1 MILIR
6 KKSPVQIY
14 DKGLTLFISYY
25 KFEILITKR
34 KRSFML
40 ETISHSNP
48 MDEKYIQVEYTDT
61 VLAEK
66 KKMKVKDIGQKTCE
80 LSHFFFEY
88 ATGFQIPTAYVKK
101 DDKTI
106 LKFVNYKSFPFYV
119 KILNRADKRIAKI
132 FGLKEHSELKLPVF
146 EFHYGEGK
154 DTLITESYLLSFDL
168 CNSEDMKIILRISSK
183 VNAVLKSFFDR
194 RNEILSQLSCT
205 FGKFE
210 EKICLTGDFS
220 PFGLKIYPKEEN
232 KKWTDPQKMTT
243 AAEIKKYTEYL
254 YNIVSP
260 K

>member
-1 MILIR
+1 
-6 KKSPVQIY
+6 
-14 DKGLTLFISYY
+14 
-25 KFEILITKR
+25 
-34 KRSFML
+34 ML
-40 ETISHSNP
+40 ETILHSQP
-48 MDEKYIQVEYTDT
+48 IDEKYIQVEYTDT
-61 VLAEK
+61 VLLDK
-66 KKMKVKDIGQKTCE
+66 KKIKVKDIGIKTCE

-101 DDKTI
+101 DDKTT
-106 LKFVNYKSFPFYV
+106 LKFVNNKPFSFTV

-154 DTLITESYLLSFDL
+154 DTLISESHLISFDL
-168 CNSEDMKIILRISSK
+168 CNQEDMKIILRISSK
-183 VNAVLKSFFDR
+183 VNAVLKSFFER

-210 EKICLTGDFS
+210 EKICLSGDFS
-220 PFGLKIYPKEEN
+220 PFGLKVYPMEDN
-232 KKWTDPQKMTT
+232 KKWIDPEKMST
-243 AAEIKKYTEYL
+243 AVEIKKYTDFL

>member
-1 MILIR
+1 
-6 KKSPVQIY
+6 
-14 DKGLTLFISYY
+14 
-25 KFEILITKR
+25 
-34 KRSFML
+34 ML
-40 ETISHSNP
+40 ETILHSQP
-48 MDEKYIQVEYTDT
+48 IDEKYIQVEYTDT
-61 VLAEK
+61 VLLEK
-66 KKMKVKDIGQKTCE
+66 KKIKVKDIGIKTCE

-106 LKFVNYKSFPFYV
+106 LKFVNHKPFSFTV

-154 DTLITESYLLSFDL
+154 DTLISESHLISFDL
-168 CNSEDMKIILRISSK
+168 CNQEDMKVILRISSK
-183 VNAVLKSFFDR
+183 VNAVLKSFFER

-210 EKICLTGDFS
+210 EKICLSGDFS
-220 PFGLKIYPKEEN
+220 PFGLKVYPKEEN
-232 KKWTDPQKMTT
+232 KKWFDPEKMNTPS
-243 AAEIKKYTEYL
+243 EIKKYTDFL
-254 YNIVSP
+254 HNIVSP

>member
-1 MILIR
+1 
-6 KKSPVQIY
+6 
-14 DKGLTLFISYY
+14 
-25 KFEILITKR
+25 
-34 KRSFML
+34 ML
-40 ETISHSNP
+40 ETILHSQP
-48 MDEKYIQVEYTDT
+48 IDEKYIQVEYTDS
-61 VLAEK
+61 VLLDK
-66 KKMKVKDIGQKTCE
+66 KKIKVKDIGIKTCE

-101 DDKTI
+101 DDNTI
-106 LKFVNYKSFPFYV
+106 LKFVNYKPFQFSV

-132 FGLKEHSELKLPVF
+132 FGLKEHSELKLPLF

-154 DTLITESYLLSFDL
+154 DTLISESYLMSFDL
-168 CNSEDMKIILRISSK
+168 CNQEDMKIILRISSK
-183 VNAVLKSFFDR
+183 LNAVLRSFFER

-220 PFGLKIYPKEEN
+220 PFGLKVYPKEEN
-232 KKWTDPQKMTT
+232 KKWTDPEKMTT
-243 AAEIKKYTEYL
+243 PAEIKKYTDFL

>member
-1 MILIR
+1 
-6 KKSPVQIY
+6 
-14 DKGLTLFISYY
+14 
-25 KFEILITKR
+25 
-34 KRSFML
+34 ML
-40 ETISHSNP
+40 ETIFHTTP

-61 VLAEK
+61 VLSEK

-88 ATGFQIPTAYVKK
+88 ATSFQIPTAYVKK

-146 EFHYGEGK
+146 EFHYGKGK
-154 DTLITESYLLSFDL
+154 DTVITESHLISFDL
-168 CNSEDMKIILRISSK
+168 CNYEEMKIILRISSK

-210 EKICLTGDFS
+210 EKIYLTGDFS

-232 KKWTDPQKMTT
+232 KKWTDPEKMIT
-243 AAEIKKYTEYL
+243 AAEIKKYTEFL

>member
-1 MILIR
+1 
-6 KKSPVQIY
+6 
-14 DKGLTLFISYY
+14 
-25 KFEILITKR
+25 
-34 KRSFML
+34 ML
-40 ETISHSNP
+40 ETIYHSSP

-61 VLAEK
+61 VLADK
-66 KKMKVKDIGQKTCE
+66 KKLKIKDTGQKTCE

-101 DDKTI
+101 DDNTV
-106 LKFVNYKSFPFYV
+106 LKFVNHKPFPFYV

-154 DTLITESYLLSFDL
+154 DTLISESHLISFDL
-168 CNSEDMKIILRISSK
+168 CNPEDMKIILRISSK
-183 VNAVLKSFFDR
+183 LNAVLKSFFDR

-210 EKICLTGDFS
+210 GKICLTGDFS

-232 KKWTDPQKMTT
+232 KKWTEPEKMST
-243 AAEIKKYTEYL
+243 AAEIKKYTEFL
-254 YNIVSP
+254 HNIVSP

>member
-1 MILIR
+1 
-6 KKSPVQIY
+6 
-14 DKGLTLFISYY
+14 
-25 KFEILITKR
+25 
-34 KRSFML
+34 ML
-40 ETISHSNP
+40 ETILHSQP
-48 MDEKYIQVEYTDT
+48 IDEKYIQVEYTDT
-61 VLAEK
+61 VLLDK
-66 KKMKVKDIGQKTCE
+66 KKIKVKDIGIKTCE

-106 LKFVNYKSFPFYV
+106 LKFVNHKPFHFTV

-154 DTLITESYLLSFDL
+154 DTLISESHLISFDL
-168 CNSEDMKIILRISSK
+168 CNQEDMKIILRISSK
-183 VNAVLKSFFDR
+183 VNAVLKSFFER

-210 EKICLTGDFS
+210 EKICLSGDFS
-220 PFGLKIYPKEEN
+220 PFGLKVYPMEEN
-232 KKWTDPQKMTT
+232 KKWIDPEKMST
-243 AAEIKKYTEYL
+243 AAEIKKYTDFL
-254 YNIVSP
+254 HNIVSP

>member
-1 MILIR
+1 
-6 KKSPVQIY
+6 
-14 DKGLTLFISYY
+14 
-25 KFEILITKR
+25 
-34 KRSFML
+34 ML
-40 ETISHSNP
+40 ETIFHSNP

-61 VLAEK
+61 VLLEK

-106 LKFVNYKSFPFYV
+106 LKFVNHKPFPFYV

-154 DTLITESYLLSFDL
+154 DTLITESHLISFDL
-168 CNSEDMKIILRISSK
+168 CNSEEMKIILRISSK

-194 RNEILSQLSCT
+194 RNEILSQFSCT

-210 EKICLTGDFS
+210 EKICLAGDFS
-220 PFGLKIYPKEEN
+220 PFGLKIFPKEEN
-232 KKWTDPQKMTT
+232 KKWIDPEKMST
-243 AAEIKKYTEYL
+243 AAEIKKYTEFL
-254 YNIVSP
+254 HNIVSP